1 MSRFY
6 EVSNTEIINL
16 EEITFVEFTDQVPV
30 DDPNVKKVKIGF
42 RGSDTS
48 WWFYLTAQERTK
60 LRQALTERNRIC

>member
-1 MSRFY
+1 LSRFY

-16 EEITFVEFTDQVPV
+16 NEITFIEFTDQVPV

-42 RGSDTS
+42 RGSGAP

-60 LRQALTERNRIC
+60 LRQVLTERNRIC